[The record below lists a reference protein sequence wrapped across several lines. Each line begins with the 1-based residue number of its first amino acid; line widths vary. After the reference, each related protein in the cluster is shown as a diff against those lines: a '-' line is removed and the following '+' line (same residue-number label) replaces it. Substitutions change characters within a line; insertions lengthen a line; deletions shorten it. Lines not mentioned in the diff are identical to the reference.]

1 MATTT
6 SRQFIDVFHTIREL
20 LPDDVAF
27 KLTQRASYWAPEECW
42 EKLSV
47 FINNHIRPSASDET
61 SVKIY
66 ALLCAKSETEMR
78 KIFVENGDN

>member
-1 MATTT
+1 MGT
-6 SRQFIDVFHTIREL
+6 SPRNFGTIFRQIREL
-20 LPDDVAF
+20 LPDDVAHQ
-27 KLTQRASYWAPEECW
+27 LTQKASYWAPEECW